1 VPNINL
7 TDSRKRDAVVKA
19 ESTTVAD
26 DIRLVD
32 AKGNSAYTRK
42 ILKASIDRDYDALVA
57 RHKGDNEKLAL
68 QLIDDNPE
76 VDIEKCGLFLWGVSR
91 VYVNSDDGIVYRIE
105 QFDNVRAPDGEL
117 RERRPRQRAEPNVD
131 SDIPL
136 TWSGRKVSRR
146 EAATRFLFTTKLQ
159 IVHIN
164 GLTYDF
170 LYGMAKELAESDS
183 MMMLGG
189 GGKGRDP
196 LVFRR
201 GSIPYRGFLE
211 GRVQKDRYILLL
223 HLSNMELKL
232 PDSLQQ
238 KDEDSVELDTAKPRR
253 KPHASKEQASKEQAL
268 EKKKSTSKSG
278 KTKSTETADSKTP
291 NDDKPSNAKAP
302 EKVDASQ
309 NTAVSSDDLG
319 VWLKSIRMGK
329 YLELFIKNEIDVDVL
344 PELTDDDLKEL
355 DIPVGSRRRLLA
367 AVAAADN
374 LRAEVSMAVSQ
385 MTSKADKASPKKKS
399 SKKKSGKK
407 KSSKSGKTS

>member
-1 VPNINL
+1 MPNINL

-19 ESTTVAD
+19 ESTTVPE

-32 AKGNSAYTRK
+32 KKGNHASSRK
-42 ILKASIDRDYDALVA
+42 ILQASIEQDYDELIAK
-57 RHKGDNEKLAL
+57 HKGDNEKLAL
-68 QLIDDNPE
+68 QMIDDNPE

-91 VYVNSDDGIVYRIE
+91 VYVNSEDGIVYRIE

-136 TWSGRKVSRR
+136 TWTGRKIARR
-146 EAATRFLFTTKLQ
+146 EAATRFLFSNKLQ

-170 LYGMAKELAESDS
+170 LYGMAKDLAESDS
-183 MMMLGG
+183 LMMVGG
-189 GGKGRDP
+189 GSKGREP

-211 GRVQKDRYILLL
+211 GRVQDDRYILLL

-232 PDSLQQ
+232 PEQTE
-238 KDEDSVELDTAKPRR
+238 KDASEKTSSSQSETKKTTAKKQAKAKAKAKKQPRSASSD
-253 KPHASKEQASKEQAL
+253 KPAKTA
-268 EKKKSTSKSG
+268 KKKAASKSG
-278 KTKSTETADSKTP
+278 TTRTKKRFSAKSADNKP
-291 NDDKPSNAKAP
+291 DDSPI
-302 EKVDASQ
+302 
-309 NTAVSSDDLG
+309 SSEDLG

-329 YLELFIKNEIDVDVL
+329 YLALFVEHEIDVDVL

-367 AVAAADN
+367 AVAATDN
-374 LRAEVSMAVSQ
+374 LRAEVSMAVNQ
-385 MTSKADKASPKKKS
+385 MTGQRDKPATKKTR
-399 SKKKSGKK
+399 
-407 KSSKSGKTS
+407 SKSR

>member
-1 VPNINL
+1 MPNINL

-19 ESTTVAD
+19 ESTRVAD
-26 DIRLVD
+26 DTRLVD
-32 AKGNSAYTRK
+32 SGGNNASSRK
-42 ILKASIDRDYDALVA
+42 ILKASIDQDYDVLIEQ
-57 RHKGDNEKLAL
+57 HNGDSEKLAL
-68 QLIDDNPE
+68 QLIDNNPE

-117 RERRPRQRAEPNVD
+117 RERRPRQRDEPNVD

-136 TWSGRKVSRR
+136 TWTGRKVDRR
-146 EAATRFLFTTKLQ
+146 EAATRFLFSTKLQ

-170 LYGMAKELAESDS
+170 LYGMARELSETDS
-183 MMMLGG
+183 MMMVGG
-189 GGKGRDP
+189 GSKGRDP

-211 GRVQKDRYILLL
+211 GRVQGDRYILLL

-232 PDSLQQ
+232 PEPAEQTDTQTAKEKPARKPRVSEEQASREKEQ
-238 KDEDSVELDTAKPRR
+238 AKPAKPAPAKAKADAKTEATAKP
-253 KPHASKEQASKEQAL
+253 KAKA
-268 EKKKSTSKSG
+268 KSSVSDVSI
-278 KTKSTETADSKTP
+278 STESAEPDSNTEDTAATP
-291 NDDKPSNAKAP
+291 ADI
-302 EKVDASQ
+302 
-309 NTAVSSDDLG
+309 SSEDLG

-329 YLELFIKNEIDVDVL
+329 YLELFIENEIDVDVL

-367 AVAAADN
+367 AVAATDN
-374 LRAEVSMAVSQ
+374 LRAEVAMTVSQ
-385 MTSKADKASPKKKS
+385 MTTGHAKKAAKKKS
-399 SKKKSGKK
+399 AKSGKA
-407 KSSKSGKTS
+407 S